1 MRVPVPFQSDEKI
14 WAAAEQFRQ
23 QHNIRPYANV
33 PVDVFSIA
41 ELVLRLNPL
50 LAPRL
55 YDRFKVD
62 AAISFDLT
70 GIFLDK
76 GAYEDFE
83 RGDRWEE
90 KRLRYS
96 VAHEIGHCVLHRKEI
111 LASSFE
117 AIPDF
122 KKWAGRREDCNSAE
136 YQAHEFAG
144 RLLVPLNL
152 LVRVYDEVSATEHR
166 RNKGWR
172 EQANARSDLAKKIA
186 PRFGVNRGV
195 IEVRFHREGIWP
207 AE

>member
-1 MRVPVPFQSDEKI
+1 MKPQVPFRKDDEI
-14 WAAAEQFRQ
+14 WAAAEEFRCRKD
-23 QHNIRPYANV
+23 IRPYANV
-33 PVDVFSIA
+33 PIDVFSIA
-41 ELVLRLNPL
+41 EIVLRLDPL

-70 GIFLDK
+70 SIFLDK
-76 GAYEDFE
+76 QAYEDFE

-96 VAHEIGHCVLHRKEI
+96 VAHEIGHCVLHREEI

-117 AIPDF
+117 SVRDF
-122 KKWAGRREDCNSAE
+122 RRWAGRREDCNSAE

-144 RLLVPLNL
+144 RLLVPLRVL
-152 LVRVYDEVSATEHR
+152 AQVYDELCAAEDR

-172 EQANARSDLAKKIA
+172 EQPNARSELAKKIA

-195 IEVRFHREGIWP
+195 VEVRFHRDGIWP
-207 AE
+207 VE